1 MPKGKGHFGW
11 ISDYKDD
18 DEYLEQFAN
27 VNNERRIGERCNA
40 YLYCPYTAERIKR
53 FSPNAKIIMIL
64 RNPIDTMYSLH
75 SSLLYRSTVEHI
87 VDFEEALAAEPMR
100 KKENLESPNKHDPRL
115 LYHEVVKYHTQV
127 KRYFDT
133 FGKENV
139 KVIIFDDYTKNKST
153 ILKETLEFLEMSVDV
168 NIEYLNTNP
177 SRKYRNR
184 QIHQI
189 MMENKFGIRGVLR
202 KIPFTDKMYRKIN
215 NPPSKREKLNS
226 MLKKKL
232 QAELEPE
239 IIKLSSLLNRDLTFW
254 CKN

>member
-1 MPKGKGHFGW
+1 
-11 ISDYKDD
+11 
-18 DEYLEQFAN
+18 
-27 VNNERRIGERCNA
+27 
-40 YLYCPYTAERIKR
+40 
-53 FSPNAKIIMIL
+53 
-64 RNPIDTMYSLH
+64 
-75 SSLLYRSTVEHI
+75 
-87 VDFEEALAAEPMR
+87 MR

-153 ILKETLEFLEMSVDV
+153 ILKETLEFLEMSVDA

-232 QAELEPE
+232 QDELEPE